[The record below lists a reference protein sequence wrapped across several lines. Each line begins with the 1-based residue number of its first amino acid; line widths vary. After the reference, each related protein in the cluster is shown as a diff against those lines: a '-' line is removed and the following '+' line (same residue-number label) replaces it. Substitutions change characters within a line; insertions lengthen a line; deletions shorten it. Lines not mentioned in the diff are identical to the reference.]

1 MIRIARMSSALLA
14 LAACAPS
21 WAQQEA
27 MIPAPH
33 VAPASLEA
41 APAAGGPV
49 LPADATVELEL
60 VEAISSKTR
69 KRGERFALRL
79 RAPLV
84 IDGVVALPA
93 GIPGIGEI
101 IHADRA
107 RGGGK
112 PGELLLAAR
121 YLEYAGMHIPLRGFR
136 VGANGKDHSKAALA
150 TAVALGPFA
159 QFIHGGEVEIPAA
172 TTAQAR
178 LAADIV
184 LPREPMAS
192 DARDAGQAAAPVTAP
207 AATPPPA
214 PPSGLPPDPA
224 QSTTTPTTTEESP

>member
-1 MIRIARMSSALLA
+1 MIRIARMSSALLL

-27 MIPAPH
+27 VTPAPQ
-33 VAPASLEA
+33 VAPASLDTTL
-41 APAAGGPV
+41 PAAGHV
-49 LPADATVELEL
+49 LPANATVELEIT
-60 VEAISSKTR
+60 EAISSKAR

-79 RAPLV
+79 RAPVV
-84 IDGVVALPA
+84 IDGMVALPA
-93 GIPGIGEI
+93 GIPGVGEI

-121 YLEYAGMHIPLRGFR
+121 YLEYAGMRIPLRGFR

-184 LPREPMAS
+184 LPPEPMAP
-192 DARDAGQAAAPVTAP
+192 DAIDAGQAAAATAP
-207 AATPPPA
+207 AANPPPA
-214 PPSGLPPDPA
+214 PPSGPQPDQA
-224 QSTTTPTTTEESP
+224 QSTTTPTTTEEFP